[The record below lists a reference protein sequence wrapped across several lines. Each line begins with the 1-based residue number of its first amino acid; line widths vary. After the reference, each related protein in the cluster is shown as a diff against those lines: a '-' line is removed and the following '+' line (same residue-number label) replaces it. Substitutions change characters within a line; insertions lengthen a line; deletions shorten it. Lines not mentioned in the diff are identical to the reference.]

1 MSAAIGIVGM
11 GSISALGNNREAV
24 WKAYQKPASLIQYR
38 TDLAAFV
45 CELDRVGAQRISALQ
60 RTNKNYLAL
69 DRSVLLGMLAAEQ
82 AVNQAGWKTDS
93 LYGINIGSSRGATEK
108 FEKYHE
114 AFTAGVGNK
123 FSPLSSPTTTLGN
136 LSYWVGNHLS
146 QQGLHFDHSITC
158 SSALHSVLNGIAWL
172 KSGLSEQFL
181 VGGTEA
187 PLTAFTLA
195 QMKALR
201 IYAKDSQVAFPC
213 RSLDLE
219 KTQNTMVLGEGA
231 ACFALSKN
239 LDNALAII
247 EGYGFASEKVSH
259 HTAISK
265 NGDSLFESMQTA
277 IQHINQDEVDLVV
290 CHSPG
295 TCQGDLAERKAIQR
309 LFGKN
314 IPALTTNKWKIGHTL
329 GASGAMSMEMV
340 ILMLQQQSLVA
351 SPPWLSTAK
360 TPEKLERI
368 LFNAIGFGG
377 NAVSLLLRKN

>member
-1 MSAAIGIVGM
+1 MSTAIGIVGM
-11 GSISALGNNREAV
+11 GSISALGNSSEAV
-24 WKAYQKPASLIQYR
+24 WEAYQKPESLIQYQ
-38 TDLAAFV
+38 TDLGALV
-45 CELDRVGAQRISALQ
+45 CELDDLGAQRILALK
-60 RTNKNYLAL
+60 RSNKNYLAL

-82 AVNQAGWKTDS
+82 AVKQAAWKTDS
-93 LYGINIGSSRGATEK
+93 VYGINIGSSRGATEK
-108 FEKYHE
+108 FEKYHH
-114 AFTAGVGNK
+114 AFATHTADK
-123 FSPLSSPTTTLGN
+123 LSPLSSPTTTLGN
-136 LSYWVGNHLS
+136 LSYWLGNHLS
-146 QQGLHFDHSITC
+146 QQGLRFDHSITC

-172 KSGLSEQFL
+172 KAGLSEQFL

-201 IYAKDSQVAFPC
+201 IYAKDLTAAFPC

-231 ACFALSKN
+231 ACFALSN
-239 LDNALAII
+239 NVENALALI
-247 EGYGFASEKVSH
+247 EGYGFASEKVPH

-265 NGDSLFESMQTA
+265 AGDSLFKSMQAA
-277 IQHINQDEVDLVV
+277 IKDIDQDQVDLVV

-295 TCQGDLAERKAIQR
+295 TCQGDWAEQSAIQR

-351 SPPWLSTAK
+351 SPPWLSTTK
-360 TPEKLERI
+360 TPEKLARI

-377 NAVSLLLRKN
+377 NAVSLLLRKA